1 LIYYQFD
8 TTEIIFCWN
17 CWNRIYVNQLAH
29 AFASLFFWYLEL
41 WPTCLFFKK
50 YIMQHV
56 SVYVPKLK
64 LDLTL
69 DLTGY

>member
-1 LIYYQFD
+1 
-8 TTEIIFCWN
+8 
-17 CWNRIYVNQLAH
+17 
-29 AFASLFFWYLEL
+29 
-41 WPTCLFFKK
+41 
-50 YIMQHV
+50 MQHV